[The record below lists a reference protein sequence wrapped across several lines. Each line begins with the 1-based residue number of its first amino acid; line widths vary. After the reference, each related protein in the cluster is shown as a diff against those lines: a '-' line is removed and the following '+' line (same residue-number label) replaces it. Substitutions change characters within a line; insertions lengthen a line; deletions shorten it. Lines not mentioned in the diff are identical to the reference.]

1 MKTIDKINRIAKDN
15 SKWKEKALKS
25 RENRPWQKHAQKIAV
40 KVLRAMRSQKMKQK
54 ELAEKIGVSPQQISK
69 IVKAQENLT
78 LQSIAKLE
86 EALQID
92 LLFIEI
98 EKKQIVHHEIIKEK
112 PVYFTVS
119 QPKEVSKETMV
130 YNPKQTD
137 YLEILPNEKKAS

>member
-1 MKTIDKINRIAKDN
+1 MKSIDKINRIAKDN
-15 SKWKEKALKS
+15 SKWKEKALKR

-86 EALQID
+86 KALQID
-92 LLFIEI
+92 LLFVEV
-98 EKKQIVHHEIIKEK
+98 EKKEIIRHEIIKEK
-112 PVYFTVS
+112 PVYFTIS
-119 QPKEVSKETMV
+119 KPKDVAKQTML
-130 YNPKQTD
+130 YNPQQTD
-137 YLEILPNEKKAS
+137 YVDNFYIKEKAI